1 MDKMDWFH
9 SLVIA
14 GNSVESNEMNG
25 SIEFLSLGLQET
37 LGSVE
42 LSHVGLISLAV
53 PGAEAQAPQEALF
66 TVELY
71 CQNMQF
77 HYGGV

>member
-1 MDKMDWFH
+1 MDWFH
-9 SLVIA
+9 SFVIE

-25 SIEFLSLGLQET
+25 IIEFLSLGLQQT

-53 PGAEAQAPQEALF
+53 PGAEAQEALF

>member
-1 MDKMDWFH
+1 MDWFH
-9 SLVIA
+9 SFVIE

-25 SIEFLSLGLQET
+25 SIEFLSPGLQET

-42 LSHVGLISLAV
+42 LSHVGLISLAL
-53 PGAEAQAPQEALF
+53 PGAETQAPQEEFF

>member
-1 MDKMDWFH
+1 MDWFH
-9 SLVIA
+9 SFVIE

-25 SIEFLSLGLQET
+25 SIEFLSPGLQET

-42 LSHVGLISLAV
+42 LSHVGLISLGP
-53 PGAEAQAPQEALF
+53 PGADPQAAPEALF